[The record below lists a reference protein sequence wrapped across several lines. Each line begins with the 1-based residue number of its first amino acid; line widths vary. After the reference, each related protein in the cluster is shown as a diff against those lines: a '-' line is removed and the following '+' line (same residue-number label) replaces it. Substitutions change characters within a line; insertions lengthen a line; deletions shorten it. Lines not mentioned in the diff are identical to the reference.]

1 MIESSQRLTL
11 DQLDRAD
18 ITQIRSGNSQKYAGI
33 VDRYTDQIF
42 GLALR
47 SLGDQHDAEEAVQDV
62 FLKAYQSLDSFDLDR
77 RLYPWLYSIA
87 LNHLRS
93 LRRRADRRH
102 DTDAVFLAEEL
113 VSTEPLNSPSHP
125 EALLLANSARA
136 LVQHALEELNVDQR
150 EAFILRHVR
159 GLKTADAATLMGIPE
174 NTLKTNLR
182 RARRQL
188 QRHLASHGITSTQP

>member
-18 ITQIRSGNSQKYAGI
+18 ISQIRSGNPQRFAGI

-42 GLALR
+42 RLALR

-62 FLKAYQSLDSFDLDR
+62 FLKAYQSLDSFDFAR

-93 LRRRADRRH
+93 LRRRADRKH
-102 DTDAVFLAEEL
+102 DTNAVFLAEEL
-113 VSTEPLNSPSHP
+113 VSTESLNGPSHP
-125 EALLLANSARA
+125 EALVIANSARA
-136 LVQHALEELNVDQR
+136 LVQHALEELSANQR

-159 GLKTADAATLMGIPE
+159 SLSTADAATLMGIPE

-188 QRHLASHGITSTQP
+188 QRSLASHGITDTQP

>member
-18 ITQIRSGNSQKYAGI
+18 ISQIRSGNPQGFAGI

-62 FLKAYQSLDSFDLDR
+62 FLKAYQSLDSFDSNR

-102 DTDAVFLAEEL
+102 DTDAVFFAEEL
-113 VSTEPLNSPSHP
+113 MSAESVNSPSRP
-125 EALLLANSARA
+125 EALLLATSARA
-136 LVQHALEELNVDQR
+136 LVQHALEELSADQR

-159 GLKTADAATLMGIPE
+159 GLNTTDAASLMGIPE

-188 QRHLASHGITSTQP
+188 QRSLASHGITNTEP